1 MIKHQPR
8 ELTVWFPA
16 KNKSKRSMNSNI
28 QAFSGGECH
37 QTLPQH
43 CLSRVFSRLQSLFSQ
58 LYSNLLKPL
67 HKVVYTISDHYNMT
81 KFQTF

>member
-1 MIKHQPR
+1 MNANLDVSKIKHLPR

-28 QAFSGGECH
+28 QVFSGGEYH

-43 CLSRVFSRLQSLFSQ
+43 CLSRSLAAF
-58 LYSNLLKPL
+58 NLCLAP
-67 HKVVYTISDHYNMT
+67 YA
-81 KFQTF
+81 QTY